1 MYGSVRDEEEKIRSW
16 KFSEAFQQAID
27 RLLKNE
33 KRAV

>member
-1 MYGSVRDEEEKIRSW
+1 MYGSVRDEEEKRSW
-16 KFSEAFQQAID
+16 KFQQAID

>member
-16 KFSEAFQQAID
+16 KFQQAID